1 LIIKAKFLDNLD
13 RSFSN
18 GDDKV
23 LEISITMSDEDYQ
36 RVLECVQ
43 VTSKTA
49 VKNLAQDHETIANI
63 TITDNG

>member
-1 LIIKAKFLDNLD
+1 MIIKAKFLDNLD
-13 RSFSN
+13 RSFKN

-23 LEISITMSDEDYQ
+23 LEISIIMPDEDYQ

-43 VTSKTA
+43 VDSSNFFT
-49 VKNLAQDHETIANI
+49 NYAQDHETMANI